1 MTLIVR
7 GPPDKIQVL
16 MTGLEDRGRQNPAVT
31 VIETT
36 IGAARQSFGATII
49 GDQSDALPMIGE
61 TRTNT
66 LIRATATPP
75 SIHLLEIA
83 ITRNLITETAVVETS
98 IDIDQKRHRPSAG
111 ATGLPR
117 MIEVETMTIATN
129 VTAAKGSGE

>member
-83 ITRNLITETAVVETS
+83 ITGTWSQRQQSSRPRSTS
-98 IDIDQKRHRPSAG
+98 TRSVI
-111 ATGLPR
+111 GLQQALQ
-117 MIEVETMTIATN
+117 VSL
-129 VTAAKGSGE
+129 V